1 MTRARRIA
9 WLAVTLLLLVL
20 TFATGWLTAKFRV
33 GSRVDRASL
42 SDQERQFTDRLKG
55 VALVGRFTVAGQEDR
70 QPNPDRYEIASVEK
84 VGASEWRFNA
94 RMKYGT
100 MDVSLPV
107 VVPIE
112 WAGDTPVITMTD
124 VAIPSRGT
132 FTVRILFY
140 GDRYAGTWQHG
151 QVGGHMFGRIE
162 KIAGL

>member
-1 MTRARRIA
+1 MAQARRIA

-20 TFATGWLTAKFRV
+20 TFATGWLTAKVRV

-42 SDQERQFTDRLKG
+42 SDQERQFADRLTG
-55 VALVGRFTVAGQEDR
+55 VALVGRFTVAGREDR

-84 VGASEWRFNA
+84 VGARVWRFNA
-94 RMKYGT
+94 RLKYGT
-100 MDVSLPV
+100 VDVSLPV

-112 WAGDTPVITMTD
+112 WAGDTPVMTMTD

-162 KIAGL
+162 KIAGS